1 MNPLDCDLTIHTD
14 GSCLGNPG
22 PGGWAAHCIHFTIYD
37 GCGPKTTNNIME
49 LTAVIKALEK
59 LKEINYNTH
68 AHICIFTDSNYVKN
82 GISSW
87 VKNWVKNNW
96 KTSTGQPVKNKEL
109 WEKLYNLSKDY
120 SKIEWKWV
128 KAHNGDPN
136 NEKVDSLARKC
147 AECIKDNTE
156 IKIES
161 EMITTPQEIEAL
173 ANRIKEEQLD
183 TINKKLCELQELLKI
198 YNSKG

>member
-1 MNPLDCDLTIHTD
+1 MNPSEYELAIYTD

-22 PGGWAAHCIHFTIYD
+22 PGGWAVHCIHFTIYD

-68 AHICIFTDSNYVKN
+68 AHICIFTDSSYVKN
-82 GISSW
+82 GISLW
-87 VKNWVKNNW
+87 VQNWIKHDW

-109 WEKLYNLSKDY
+109 WEKLYNLSKEF
-120 SKIEWKWV
+120 SKLSWKWV

-136 NEKVDSLARKC
+136 NEKVDSLARYC
-147 AECIKDNTE
+147 AECIKDNIE
-156 IKIES
+156 IKKES
-161 EMITTPQEIEAL
+161 ELVTTPQEVEAL
-173 ANRIKEEQLD
+173 DNRTKEEQLD
-183 TINKKLCELQELLKI
+183 TINKKLCELQKLLKI
-198 YNSKG
+198 YNSKA